1 MPRHAAIELPCALT
15 IGGLDPGGGA
25 GIAADLRAFQIGGV
39 FGCAV
44 AAALTVQSTSGVRA
58 VHPVATSLVLAQ
70 AREVLAHQR
79 IRAIKTGALA
89 NTENV
94 KGVATLL
101 AIHREIPAVVD
112 PVMIPTRGGARLLAT
127 SALAAMKKELIPRAA
142 LVLANAPE
150 AEALTSMRVLDLDSA
165 KAAAAELVKM
175 GARAALVKGGHYNVG
190 SRKAIDVLVIEK
202 KTILLEEKRL
212 RLAPLHGGGCALAS
226 LVAARLAQDDRKAN
240 LAKKIEDA
248 VRSARRTHHALLVR
262 GIADVG
268 GALRVLVPK

>member
-1 MPRHAAIELPCALT
+1 MPKHAVALLPCALS

-25 GIAADLRAFQIGGV
+25 GLAADLRAFGLAGV

-44 AAALTVQSTSGVRA
+44 ASALTVQSTSGVRA
-58 VHPVATSLVLAQ
+58 VHAVATPLVLAQ

-79 IRAIKTGALA
+79 VRAIKTGALA

-94 KGVATLL
+94 KAVATLL
-101 AIHREIPAVVD
+101 AIHRNIPAVVD
-112 PVMIPTRGGARLLAT
+112 PVMIPTRGGARLLAS
-127 SALAAMKKELIPRAA
+127 SALAAMKKEVLPRAA
-142 LVLANAPE
+142 LVTANAPE

-165 KAAAAELVKM
+165 KAAAAEIVKM

-190 SRKAIDVLVIEK
+190 SRTAVDVLVVEK

-212 RLAPLHGGGCALAS
+212 RLAPLHGGGCTLAA
-226 LVAARLAQDDRKAN
+226 LVAARMAKDERKVK

-248 VRSARRTHHALLVR
+248 VRWARHAHHALLVKSVT
-262 GIADVG
+262 DVG
-268 GALRVLVPK
+268 GTLRVLASF

>member
-1 MPRHAAIELPCALT
+1 MSKHAARLLPCALS

-25 GIAADLRAFQIGGV
+25 GLAADLRAFGV
-39 FGCAV
+39 AGAFGCAV

-58 VHPVATSLVLAQ
+58 VHAVATPLVLAQ

-89 NTENV
+89 NAENV
-94 KGVATLL
+94 RAVATLL
-101 AIHREIPAVVD
+101 AIHRQIPAVVD
-112 PVMIPTRGGARLLAT
+112 PVMIPTRGGARLLSA

-142 LVLANAPE
+142 LVTANAPE
-150 AEALTSMRVLDLDSA
+150 AEALTSKRVLDLDSA
-165 KAAAAELVKM
+165 KAAAMAIVDM

-190 SRKAIDVLVIEK
+190 SRSAVDVLVVEK

-212 RLAPLHGGGCALAS
+212 RLAPLHGGGCTLAA
-226 LVAARLAQDDRKAN
+226 LVAGRLAKDERKVK

-248 VRSARRTHHALLVR
+248 VKWARRTHHALLVER
-262 GIADVG
+262 IVDVG
-268 GALRVLVPK
+268 GTLRVLLP